1 MKDKLVEVVEGKAAT
16 TSRIVAEYFNRD
28 HNSVMRAV
36 RNLSVPEDFAL
47 CNFAQSSYTNGQ
59 GKSQPEI
66 VMSRDGFTVLVMG
79 FTGKDAMEW
88 KLKYLEAFNAMEAK
102 LAKQVQDIEWK
113 QARLQGKAVRKSMTD
128 VVKTFVEYATSQGS
142 KSAAMYYMNLTKM
155 EYAALNLL
163 ESTTKVPDNFRDSLD
178 QMQINM
184 LVMAENQARRAFEIG
199 MEKKMPYKEIYQY
212 AKAAVISYADGLK
225 MPLLE

>member
-1 MKDKLVEVVEGKAAT
+1 
-16 TSRIVAEYFNRD
+16 
-28 HNSVMRAV
+28 
-36 RNLSVPEDFAL
+36 
-47 CNFAQSSYTNGQ
+47 
-59 GKSQPEI
+59 
-66 VMSRDGFTVLVMG
+66 MSRDGFTVLVMG